1 MKSNKAVEEARD
13 EPGIIANKD
22 TAHIINSMTIQSNP
36 QLKLLFE
43 NLDIGEF
50 EMNGV
55 KVTYQENSF
64 IVKDNIFEF

>member
-1 MKSNKAVEEARD
+1 
-13 EPGIIANKD
+13 
-22 TAHIINSMTIQSNP
+22 MTIQSNP
-36 QLKLLFE
+36 QLKLLFG

-64 IVKDNIFEF
+64 LVKNIMF